1 MALVD
6 EIKQRMLRAMK
17 TKSVVEKEILRV
29 ALGEIQ
35 MGEARSGK
43 APTDDDAIAVVKKL
57 VKSDEETLA
66 VAEDSAQKAT
76 LQEEL
81 EVLRSLLP
89 RTLDPERIV
98 ELLEPVID
106 SIRAAKNDGQA
117 TGVAI
122 KHVKAAGAAADG
134 KDVAEAVRRMRAP
147 S

>member
-117 TGVAI
+117 TGIAI

>member
-17 TKSVVEKEILRV
+17 AKSTVEKEILRV

-43 APTDDDAIAVVKKL
+43 APSDEDAIAVVKKL
-57 VKSDEETLA
+57 VKSNEETLSLA
-66 VAEDSAQKAT
+66 QDAAQKAA

-81 EVLRSLLP
+81 DVLRSLLP
-89 RTLDPERIV
+89 QTLGPEKII
-98 ELLEPVID
+98 ELLAPVAD
-106 SIRAAKNDGQA
+106 AIRSAKSDGQA
-117 TGVAI
+117 TGTAM
-122 KHVKAAGAAADG
+122 KHVKASGAAADG
-134 KDVAEAVRRMRAP
+134 KDVAEAVKRMRAP